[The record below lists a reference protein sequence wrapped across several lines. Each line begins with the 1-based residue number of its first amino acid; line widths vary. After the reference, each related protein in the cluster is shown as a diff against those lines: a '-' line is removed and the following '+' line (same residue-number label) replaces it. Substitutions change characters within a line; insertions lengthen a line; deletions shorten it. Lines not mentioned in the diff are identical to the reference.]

1 MRNIFRL
8 FLGLVMATV
17 LYSCSDRLDDYY
29 TAEDLAGLKVHI
41 QLPDYSRALVKTRA
55 LDKDVESISSVTVI
69 AYNSDGGFISQQS
82 VPMGTDGKITPSLPS
97 GTATVAVVTNVS
109 LTGDQCANL
118 SSTFLTTTPD
128 AKTPIC
134 WGSATV
140 NDLLKSTD
148 PTISLLRM
156 TAKTTVQKD
165 ASQTKDASLDY
176 FTLEGIKVYYTAG
189 AGSIAPA
196 KDAFSDDGT
205 LSSVTNQSGESF
217 SATSGDYKS
226 ASQVF
231 YETPADHAF
240 LIVKGKYKN
249 TEGYYKVKLYDQKV
263 TTSNTELNLLRNHNY
278 IVTIKSVNE
287 AGYST
292 EDGAK
297 AGLAENRMTVTVV
310 DDNPPIVDMI
320 ACKDYELGVCA
331 TLTTDG
337 KGGSFNAMAVSS
349 CKKGEGYDCNAVSDA
364 GWAKVGSLNQSKLP
378 SESGDG
384 KLSSTGALVEIPLTV
399 ELNPTENERTATITV
414 TAGDLTRTITIK
426 QAGYDFL
433 ADDNRKV
440 TFLNGSTVVAT
451 DYFGGGENGFLKKD
465 GVYGV
470 KAADNHGLERD
481 HGLHFAAVKGN
492 TYSYKIPKLPGDSY
506 TNSDPS
512 HIKVTVEDND
522 YLVEL
527 TQNDDENLWVSN
539 SFSITNASGT
549 KITYPVYHTGVFH
562 HITSTDNQLG
572 KPKTGWFYYGIVK
585 VQGKSGST
593 YHLLDRNIGA
603 TNNGFYSPST
613 QATKE
618 NEGAMGAYMIL
629 TKESIKTT
637 ESSSWY
643 VYNAPKGVS
652 SISFI
657 LKSVS
662 GDDNSKKLTIE
673 DQSASS
679 DVYYKVN
686 GSSASVT
693 TERPNFKDDGSTI
706 SVYVEASSAPYIY
719 VWYTQNGKT
728 EEPNGSFANT
738 KAMSELSV
746 NTALVGNEFMPST
759 YFQIPT
765 ESYVDDILPKVE
777 KRPTK
782 TGEVYYCYVIKTS
795 KDVPSTVQP
804 AEVYIP
810 VTGYYEGT
818 SLRNENH
825 ANIWTCTRLSGYQ
838 GFSSSSPEFGFWFRD
853 LDCHNSIEEITNM
866 RFVNGSAGRTGS
878 IYNAMPVRGIH
889 KE

>member
-1 MRNIFRL
+1 MRNIFRF
-8 FLGLVMATV
+8 FLSLVMATV

-109 LTGDQCANL
+109 LTDDQCANL

-140 NDLLKSTD
+140 NDLLKSSD

-165 ASQTKDASLDY
+165 ASQTKDASLDD

-196 KDAFSDDGT
+196 KGAFSDDGT
-205 LSSVTNQSGESF
+205 VSSVTKQSGESF

-414 TAGDLTRTITIK
+414 TAGDLTRTISIK

-433 ADDNRKV
+433 GDDNRKV
-440 TFLNGSTVVAT
+440 LFFIDGKQQSD
-451 DYFGGGENGFLKKD
+451 DYFGDFLPKVQ
-465 GVYGV
+465 GVS
-470 KAADNHGLERD
+470 AADNQGLVRD

-492 TYSYKIPKLPGDSY
+492 TYSYKVPHLADDKLENKD
-506 TNSDPS
+506 NS
-512 HIKVTVEDND
+512 HISISDGGEGDYYTVKLKDDND
-522 YLVEL
+522 
-527 TQNDDENLWVSN
+527 DNLWVS
-539 SFSITNASGT
+539 SFTITNASGT
-549 KITYPVYHTGVFH
+549 EITYPVYHTGIFH
-562 HITSTDNQLG
+562 QITDPIANNWELG
-572 KPKTGWFYYGIVK
+572 EKKTGWFYYGV
-585 VQGKSGST
+585 VEVEGTSGSF

-603 TNNGFYSPST
+603 TTNAFYSPST
-613 QATKE
+613 QALKD
-618 NEGAMGAYMIL
+618 NDGAKGAYMIL
-629 TKESIKTT
+629 TNDAQKT
-637 ESSSWY
+637 SWY
-643 VYNAPKGVS
+643 VYNAPDGVS
-652 SISFI
+652 SINFI
-657 LKSVS
+657 LKKS
-662 GDDNSKKLTIE
+662 GGSDGDKLTTK

-679 DVYYKVN
+679 NVYYEVS
-686 GSSASVT
+686 GSSASIT
-693 TERPNFKDDGSTI
+693 SNRPEYKDESSNFG
-706 SVYVEASSAPYIY
+706 VYVKSSSIVPHIY
-719 VWYTQNGKT
+719 VWYFDEGGTKH
-728 EEPNGSFANT
+728 EPNGFYADA
-738 KAMSELSV
+738 KPMSVPEY
-746 NTALVGNEFMPST
+746 TPVGNEFLPDS
-759 YFQIPT
+759 YFRIPT
-765 ESYVDDILPKVE
+765 ESYVKDIKLEIE
-777 KRPTK
+777 KRRTD
-782 TGEVYYCYVIKTS
+782 TGEAYNCYYIKTTGAS
-795 KDVPSTVQP
+795 AVQP
-804 AEVYIP
+804 KEVYLP

-818 SLRNENH
+818 SFRNENH
-825 ANIWTCTRLSGYQ
+825 ANIWTSTRLSGFQ
-838 GFSSSSPEFGFWFRD
+838 GFSVSSPEFGFWFRY
-853 LDCHNSIEEITNM
+853 LDCHTTIKEISNM
-866 RFVNGSAGRTGS
+866 RIVGGSAGNYGGHIYTG
-878 IYNAMPVRGIH
+878 MPVRGIH
-889 KE
+889 KK

>member
-109 LTGDQCANL
+109 LTDDQCANL

-140 NDLLKSTD
+140 NDLLKSSD

-165 ASQTKDASLDY
+165 ASPTKDASLND

-196 KDAFSDDGT
+196 KDAFSDNGT

-217 SATSGDYKS
+217 GATSGDYKS
-226 ASQVF
+226 ASLVF
-231 YETPADHAF
+231 YETPAGKAF
-240 LIVKGKYKN
+240 LIVEGKYKGK
-249 TEGYYKVKLYDQKV
+249 EGYYKVKLYDQSV
-263 TTSNTELNLLRNHNY
+263 TTSNTELQLLRNHNY

-297 AGLAENRMTVTVV
+297 TGLAENRMTVTVV
-310 DDNPPIVDMI
+310 DDNPHIVDMI
-320 ACKDYELGVCA
+320 SCKDYELGVCA
-331 TLTTDG
+331 PLTTDG
-337 KGGSFNAMAVSS
+337 NGGNFNAMAVSS

-364 GWAKVGSLNQSKLP
+364 GWAKVGSLSQSKLP
-378 SESGDG
+378 SDGDG

-399 ELNPTENERTATITV
+399 EQNPTENDRTAKITV

-433 ADDNRKV
+433 TDDNRKV

-451 DYFGGGENGFLKKD
+451 DYFGGGEKGFLKKD
-465 GVYGV
+465 DVYGV
-470 KAADNHGLERD
+470 KAADNQGLERD

-492 TYSYKIPKLPGDSY
+492 TYSYKIPKLKGDSY
-506 TNSDPS
+506 TNDDSR
-512 HIKVTVEDND
+512 IKVTPEDND

-527 TQNDDENLWVSN
+527 DNNDDESLWVSN

-549 KITYPVYHTGVFH
+549 KITYPVYHTGVFQKL
-562 HITSTDNQLG
+562 TSDNQLG
-572 KPKTGWFYYGIVK
+572 TPKTGWFYYGVVK
-585 VQGKSGST
+585 VEGKSHSI

-603 TNNGFYSPST
+603 SNNGFYSPST
-613 QATKE
+613 QETMG
-618 NEGAMGAYMIL
+618 NEGAKGAYMKL
-629 TKESIKTT
+629 TKTAIKTT
-637 ESSSWY
+637 SSTKWY
-643 VYNAPKGVS
+643 VYKAPSGAT

-657 LKSVS
+657 IQSSSRGKLSDDITGVTSNKFYSVS
-662 GDDNSKKLTIE
+662 GNTATETSDRP
-673 DQSASS
+673 SS
-679 DVYYKVN
+679 YD
-686 GSSASVT
+686 T
-693 TERPNFKDDGSTI
+693 DGI
-706 SVYVEASSAPYIY
+706 NVYVESSSVPYIY
-719 VWYTQNGKT
+719 VWYDANGTKK
-728 EEPNGSFANT
+728 EPNGTFTNT

-759 YFQIPT
+759 YFQVPT

-818 SLRNENH
+818 SYRNENH

-838 GFSSSSPEFGFWFRD
+838 GFSSSSPEFGFWFRY

-866 RFVNGSAGRTGS
+866 RIVNGSAGRYGS

-889 KE
+889 KK

>member
-69 AYNSDGGFISQQS
+69 AYKSDGTFISQQS

-109 LTGDQCANL
+109 LTDDQCANL

-140 NDLLKSTD
+140 NDLLKSSD

-165 ASQTKDASLDY
+165 ASQTKDASLDD

-196 KDAFSDDGT
+196 KGAFSDDGT
-205 LSSVTNQSGESF
+205 VSSVTKQSGESF

-320 ACKDYELGVCA
+320 SCKDYELGVCA
-331 TLTTDG
+331 PLTTDG
-337 KGGSFNAMAVSS
+337 NGGNFNAMAVSS

-364 GWAKVGSLNQSKLP
+364 GWAKVGSLSQSKLP
-378 SESGDG
+378 SDGDG

-399 ELNPTENERTATITV
+399 EQNPTENDRTAKITV

-433 ADDNRKV
+433 TDDNRKV

-492 TYSYKIPKLPGDSY
+492 TYSYKIPKLTGDKGFT
-506 TNSDPS
+506 TNNDSR
-512 HIKVTVEDND
+512 IKVTEETND

-527 TQNDDENLWVSN
+527 ANNDDESLWVSK

-572 KPKTGWFYYGIVK
+572 TAKTGWFYYGVVEVK
-585 VQGKSGST
+585 GTSGST

-613 QATKE
+613 QETRE
-618 NEGAMGAYMIL
+618 NEGAKGAYMIL
-629 TKESIKTT
+629 TNKAQKEDNISDG
-637 ESSSWY
+637 
-643 VYNAPKGVS
+643 KG
-652 SISFI
+652 I
-657 LKSVS
+657 
-662 GDDNSKKLTIE
+662 TI
-673 DQSASS
+673 
-679 DVYYKVN
+679 YCK
-686 GSSASVT
+686 
-693 TERPNFKDDGSTI
+693 
-706 SVYVEASSAPYIY
+706 ASSAPNLY
-719 VWYTQNGKT
+719 VWKGINTELNGAYPGNKMSVTKIIGGTTYYYQTFNESSINILFNNGKDKKT
-728 EEPNGSFANT
+728 GDIKDITASSFYWYDNNTGDYKKLIFPDVPNIGDSY
-738 KAMSELSV
+738 
-746 NTALVGNEFMPST
+746 MPFSS
-759 YFQIPT
+759 YFKVPT
-765 ESYVDDILPKVE
+765 ESYVDDILPKEVE
-777 KRPTK
+777 TRHTK
-782 TGEVYYCYVIKTS
+782 TGEAYYCYAIPTTGAS
-795 KDVPSTVQP
+795 ELQP
-804 AEVYIP
+804 KEVYLP

-818 SLRNENH
+818 SYRNENH
-825 ANIWTCTRLSGYQ
+825 ANIWTSTRLSGFQ
-838 GFSSSSPEFGFWFRD
+838 GFSVSSPEFGFWFRY
-853 LDCHNSIEEITNM
+853 LDCHTTINEISNM
-866 RFVNGSAGRTGS
+866 RIVGGSAGNYGGHIYTG
-878 IYNAMPVRGIH
+878 MPVRGIH
-889 KE
+889 KI

>member
-1 MRNIFRL
+1 MRNIFRFFLSLVTAIVL
-8 FLGLVMATV
+8 FG
-17 LYSCSDRLDDYY
+17 CSDRLDDYY

-55 LDKDVESISSVTVI
+55 LDKDVESINSVTVI

-82 VPMGTDGKITPSLPS
+82 VTMGTDGKITPSLPS
-97 GTATVAVVTNVS
+97 GTATVAVVTNAS
-109 LTGDQCANL
+109 LTDEQCAKL
-118 SSTFLTTTPD
+118 SSTFLDTTPD
-128 AKTPIC
+128 AKAPIC

-140 NDLLKSTD
+140 NDLLKSTE

-156 TAKTTVQKD
+156 TAKTTVQSSTTD
-165 ASQTKDASLDY
+165 

-196 KDAFSDDGT
+196 KDAFSDNGT
-205 LSSVTNQSGESF
+205 VSSVTNQSGESF

-231 YETPADHAF
+231 YETPAGKAF
-240 LIVKGKYKN
+240 LIVEGKYKG
-249 TEGYYKVKLYDQKV
+249 TEGYYKVKLYDQSV
-263 TTSNTELNLLRNHNY
+263 TNANTELQLLRNHNY

-292 EDGAK
+292 EAGAV
-297 AGLAENRMTVTVV
+297 AGLAENRLTVEIK

-331 TLTTDG
+331 PLTTDG
-337 KGGSFNAMAVSS
+337 KGGNFNAMAVSS

-364 GWAKVGSLNQSKLP
+364 EWAKVGSLNQSKLP

-399 ELNPTENERTATITV
+399 EQNPTENERTAKITV
-414 TAGDLTRTITIK
+414 TAGDLTRTITIT

-440 TFLNGSTVVAT
+440 QFLINGSLVSIDGDKKSD
-451 DYFGGGENGFLKKD
+451 DYFGTFLPA
-465 GVYGV
+465 VNGV
-470 KAADNHGLERD
+470 KAADNQGLERD

-492 TYSYKIPKLPGDSY
+492 TYSYKIPKLSGDSY
-506 TNSDPS
+506 TNSDS
-512 HIKVTVEDND
+512 RIKVKEETND

-527 TQNDDENLWVSN
+527 ADNDDESLWVSN
-539 SFSITNASGT
+539 SFSITNESGT

-572 KPKTGWFYYGIVK
+572 TPKTGWFYYGVVEVK
-585 VQGKSGST
+585 GTSGT
-593 YHLLDRNIGA
+593 YRMLDRNIGA

-613 QATKE
+613 QETKE
-618 NEGAMGAYMIL
+618 NEGAKGAYMIL
-629 TKESIKTT
+629 TKTAQKE
-637 ESSSWY
+637 
-643 VYNAPKGVS
+643 NQ
-652 SISFI
+652 ISD
-657 LKSVS
+657 
-662 GDDNSKKLTIE
+662 GDGITIYCK
-673 DQSASS
+673 A
-679 DVYYKVN
+679 
-686 GSSASVT
+686 T
-693 TERPNFKDDGSTI
+693 
-706 SVYVEASSAPYIY
+706 SAPYLY
-719 VWYTQNGKT
+719 VWDSSNAK
-728 EEPNGSFANT
+728 PNGNFPGKKMSATKTIGGTTYYYQTFNASSINIIFNNGNDKQKTGDIKNITASSVYSYDNNT
-738 KAMSELSV
+738 GYSKLEIIFPDVPNIGDSY
-746 NTALVGNEFMPST
+746 MPFSS
-759 YFQIPT
+759 YFKIPT
-765 ESYVDDILPKVE
+765 ESYGDDILPKVE
-777 KRPTK
+777 QRHTK
-782 TGEVYYCYVIKTS
+782 TGEVYYCYVIKTTGGS
-795 KDVPSTVQP
+795 NSTVQP

-838 GFSSSSPEFGFWFRD
+838 GFSTSSPEFGFWFRY

-866 RFVNGSAGRTGS
+866 RFVNGSAGRYGS

-889 KE
+889 KK

>member
-1 MRNIFRL
+1 MRNIFRFFLSLVTAIVL
-8 FLGLVMATV
+8 FG
-17 LYSCSDRLDDYY
+17 CSDRLDDYY

-55 LDKDVESISSVTVI
+55 LDTDKKINSVIVI
-69 AYNSDGGFISQQS
+69 AYNSDGGFISQQP
-82 VPMGTDGKITPSLPS
+82 VTMGTDGKITPSLPS
-97 GTATVAVVTNVS
+97 GTATVAVVTNAS
-109 LTGDQCANL
+109 LTDAQCANL
-118 SSTFLTTTPD
+118 SSTFLDTTPSVS
-128 AKTPIC
+128 APVC

-140 NDLLKSTD
+140 NDLLKSTN

-156 TAKTTVQKD
+156 TAKTTVQSSTTD
-165 ASQTKDASLDY
+165 
-176 FTLEGIKVYYTAG
+176 FTVEGIKVYYTAG

-205 LSSVTNQSGESF
+205 LSSVTNKSGESF
-217 SATSGDYKS
+217 SATSGDYTS

-231 YETPADHAF
+231 YETPAGKAF
-240 LIVKGKYKN
+240 LIVKGKYKD
-249 TEGYYKVKLYDQKV
+249 TEGYYKVKLYDQSV
-263 TTSNTELNLLRNHNY
+263 TTSNTELQLLRNHNY

-292 EDGAK
+292 EAGAK
-297 AGLAENRMTVTVV
+297 AGEAENRMTVTVI

-320 ACKDYELGVCA
+320 SCKDYELGVCA
-331 TLTTDG
+331 PLTTDG
-337 KGGSFNAMAVSS
+337 TGGTVNATVVSS
-349 CKKGEGYDCNAVSDA
+349 YLNGSKVYDYTI
-364 GWAKVGSLNQSKLP
+364 
-378 SESGDG
+378 
-384 KLSSTGALVEIPLTV
+384 TGAPDWVTVGTATKTDLPTAAGTDGENSSKGALCVIPLTV
-399 ELNPTENERTATITV
+399 KQNPTENVRTATLTV
-414 TAGDLTRTITIK
+414 TAGDLTRTITIT

-433 ADDNRKV
+433 ADDKRKV
-440 TFLNGSTVVAT
+440 LFSIDGTQQSD
-451 DYFGGGENGFLKKD
+451 DYFGTFLPT
-465 GVYGV
+465 VNGV
-470 KAADNHGLERD
+470 KAADNHGLVRD

-492 TYSYKIPKLPGDSY
+492 TYKYKIPKLTGDSY
-506 TNSDPS
+506 TTNNDSR
-512 HIKVTVEDND
+512 IKVTEETND

-527 TQNDDENLWVSN
+527 ADNDDESLWVSN
-539 SFSITNASGT
+539 SFYITNASGT
-549 KITYPVYHTGVFH
+549 KITYPVYHTGVFQNL
-562 HITSTDNQLG
+562 TSNNQLG
-572 KPKTGWFYYGIVK
+572 TPKTGWFYYGIVE
-585 VQGKSGST
+585 VQGTSGSI

-629 TKESIKTT
+629 TKEAIKTT

-662 GDDNSKKLTIE
+662 GADNSKKLTG
-673 DQSASS
+673 DVSTSS
-679 DVYYKVN
+679 DVYYKVS

-693 TERPNFKDDGSTI
+693 NDRPNFKDDGSTI

-728 EEPNGSFANT
+728 EEPNGKWTSTN
-738 KAMSELSV
+738 AMSELSV

-777 KRPTK
+777 TRHTK
-782 TGEVYYCYVIKTS
+782 TGEAYYCYVIKTS
-795 KDVPSTVQP
+795 KTVPSDVQP

-838 GFSSSSPEFGFWFRD
+838 GFSSSSPEFGFWFRY

-866 RFVNGSAGRTGS
+866 RFVNGSAGLTGS
-878 IYNAMPVRGIH
+878 IYNALPVRGIH

>member
-1 MRNIFRL
+1 MRNILRF
-8 FLGLVMATV
+8 FLCLVMAIV
-17 LYSCSDRLDDYY
+17 LFGCSDRLDDYY
-29 TAEDLAGLKVHI
+29 TAEDLAGLKVHL

-97 GTATVAVVTNVS
+97 GTATVALVTNVS
-109 LTGDQCANL
+109 LTDDQCANL

-140 NDLLKSTD
+140 NDLLKSSD

-165 ASQTKDASLDY
+165 ASQTKDASLDD

-196 KDAFSDDGT
+196 KGAFSDDGT
-205 LSSVTNQSGESF
+205 VSSVTKQSGESF

-231 YETPADHAF
+231 YETPAGKAF
-240 LIVKGKYKN
+240 LIVKGKYKS
-249 TEGYYKVKLYDQKV
+249 TEGYYKVKFYDQSV

-414 TAGDLTRTITIK
+414 TAGDLTRTITIT

-470 KAADNHGLERD
+470 KAADNQGLVRD
-481 HGLHFAAVKGN
+481 YGLHFAAVKGN
-492 TYSYKIPKLPGDSY
+492 TYSYKIKKVDGDKGFKVPDNAPFTVSDDGTDYIVKLKDNTSDDLWVSSFTI
-506 TNSDPS
+506 TNSDG
-512 HIKVTVEDND
+512 VT
-522 YLVEL
+522 
-527 TQNDDENLWVSN
+527 
-539 SFSITNASGT
+539 
-549 KITYPVYHTGVFH
+549 ITYPVYHTGVFH

-572 KPKTGWFYYGIVK
+572 TAKTGWFYYGVVEVK
-585 VQGKSGST
+585 GTSGST

-613 QATKE
+613 QETTG
-618 NEGAMGAYMIL
+618 NEGAKGAYMIL
-629 TKESIKTT
+629 TNKAQKENNISNGNGITIYCKASTPPYLYVWKDSNTKLNGDFPGNKMSKTT
-637 ESSSWY
+637 TIGGTTYYYQTFNESSINIIFNNGNNTQKT
-643 VYNAPKGVS
+643 VDIKD
-652 SISFI
+652 I
-657 LKSVS
+657 
-662 GDDNSKKLTIE
+662 T
-673 DQSASS
+673 ASS
-679 DVYYKVN
+679 FYSYDNNTGYQKIIFPDVPNIGDSYMPFSSYFKV
-686 GSSASVT
+686 
-693 TERPNFKDDGSTI
+693 
-706 SVYVEASSAPYIY
+706 
-719 VWYTQNGKT
+719 
-728 EEPNGSFANT
+728 
-738 KAMSELSV
+738 
-746 NTALVGNEFMPST
+746 
-759 YFQIPT
+759 PT
-765 ESYVDDILPKVE
+765 ESYVDDILPKEVE
-777 KRPTK
+777 TRRTK
-782 TGEVYYCYVIKTS
+782 TGEAYNCYFIKTTGAS
-795 KDVPSTVQP
+795 AVQP
-804 AEVYIP
+804 EEVYIP

-818 SLRNENH
+818 SFRNENH
-825 ANIWTCTRLSGYQ
+825 ANIWTSTRLSGYQ
-838 GFSSSSPEFGFWFRD
+838 GFSSSSPEFGFWFRY
-853 LDCHNSIEEITNM
+853 LDCHTTIKEISNM
-866 RFVNGSAGRTGS
+866 RIVGGSAGNYGGYIYTG
-878 IYNAMPVRGIH
+878 MPVRGIH
-889 KE
+889 KK